1 MDAGIFSAVSG
12 SLAAQTRLDALAN
25 NLANANTAGFKAERV
40 LQKAERAGSVAPPP
54 TAVATPITRERVTT
68 DFAQGPVSST
78 GNPLDVAL
86 TGDGFFVVA
95 TERGERLTR
104 SGNFAL
110 DAEGYLAAADGSRV
124 QGTDGDIKMP
134 EGTIVFGT
142 DGSVRAGEQRVG
154 ELRIVTVADPS
165 QLVRES
171 GTRFAVG
178 SQALTDAAPGSVRVL
193 QGSIEGA
200 NLAPVEG
207 LVALIETVRGFETYM
222 RAAERLDQVTARAIS
237 DVGRVA

>member
-1 MDAGIFSAVSG
+1 MNAGIFSAVSG

-68 DFAQGPVSST
+68 DFAQGPISST

-86 TGDGFFVVA
+86 AGDGFFVIS

-104 SGNFAL
+104 SGNFTL
-110 DAEGYLAAADGSRV
+110 DAEGYLATGDGARV
-124 QGTDGDIKMP
+124 QGTDGDLRIP
-134 EGTIVFGT
+134 EGAIVVGA
-142 DGSVRAGEQRVG
+142 DGSVRAGEERVG
-154 ELRIVTVADPS
+154 SLRIVTVADPA
-165 QLVRES
+165 QLVREN
-171 GTRFAVG
+171 GTRFAAA
-178 SQALTDAAPGSVRVL
+178 SQALAEAAPGSVRVI